1 MRVLFVDVLRLLALL
16 QMVNGHTLDA
26 VLANAE
32 RTGVAFARYGYARGL
47 VSVAFLVV
55 AGISFHLTTVA
66 RLSRHRACRAA
77 IRRRFVRAAQVVAV
91 GYLLQVRWSWVYFD
105 PLHAEAAFR
114 ALFRC
119 EVLQCI
125 GLTLFALELL
135 ALVCKSPAQLVGASG
150 ALALLVFML
159 APFAELASARGPL
172 SLVNGLLGHAQASQF
187 PLFPWSGYV
196 FAGVVLGAVALPTGG
211 HTPLLRR
218 VTGLVASAGVIGAA
232 SWAMRLVMPSVL
244 HVRASST
251 PWFVLE
257 KLAMIALL
265 LALLALLSHRLT
277 ALPRVLT
284 ILGSETLV
292 LFVFHLQ
299 VIYGGHWALAHRF
312 GHTLSWPDA
321 IWVSLFNIALSTLFG
336 LSYHIGKQ
344 RVFRP
349 KDWLEALRRRLPQA
363 TLSASQPD

>member
-26 VLANAE
+26 VLATSE
-32 RTGVAFARYGYARGL
+32 RTGSAFERYGYARGL

-66 RLSRHRACRAA
+66 RLARHRADPAA
-77 IRRRFVRAAQVVAV
+77 IRRRFWRASQVVAV
-91 GYLLQVRWSWVYFD
+91 GYLLQVKWSGVYFD
-105 PLHAEAAFR
+105 PLHADAAFR

-125 GLTLFALELL
+125 GLSLLALELL
-135 ALVCKSPAQLVGASG
+135 ALVCTRPAQLVGAAG

-172 SLVNGLLGHAQASQF
+172 SLANGLLGHAQASQF

-196 FAGVVLGAVALPTGG
+196 FAGVVLGAIALPAAG
-211 HTPLLRR
+211 HTPVRRR
-218 VTGLVASAGVIGAA
+218 VAGLVASAAAIGAA
-232 SWAMRLVMPSVL
+232 SWGMHLAWPFVL

-257 KLAMIALL
+257 KLAVIAVLLSL
-265 LALLALLSHRLT
+265 LALLTYRLRT
-277 ALPRVLT
+277 LPRVLT
-284 ILGSETLV
+284 ILGGETLA

-299 VIYGGHWALAHRF
+299 IIYGGHWALAHRF
-312 GHTLSWPDA
+312 GRTLRWSDA
-321 IWVSLFNIALSTLFG
+321 IWVALFNIALSIAFG
-336 LSYHIGKQ
+336 LAYHALKQ
-344 RVFRP
+344 RLLRP
-349 KDWLEALRRRLPQA
+349 REWLEVLRRRLPQA
-363 TLSASQPD
+363 TVLRNN